1 MSNKQKLKLRL
12 LSKRKAES
20 KLFDRLF
27 SAQMGLFLDKLKA
40 DTQRRLDL
48 GCYKIYGGC
57 KGGGGQVMSLNK
69 PEINYDTALYALQ
82 ENVVLAMQ
90 LLKQEF
96 ERMGIVLYAAFDYKD
111 LIPLPTQTRK
121 VRILNNGE

>member
-40 DTQRRLDL
+40 DTQRRLGL
-48 GCYKIYGGC
+48 GCYKIYGGR
-57 KGGGGQVMSLNK
+57 KGGGT
-69 PEINYDTALYALQ
+69 NY
-82 ENVVLAMQ
+82 ES
-90 LLKQEF
+90 K
-96 ERMGIVLYAAFDYKD
+96 
-111 LIPLPTQTRK
+111 
-121 VRILNNGE
+121 

>member
-27 SAQMGLFLDKLKA
+27 SAQMGLFLDKLKVG
-40 DTQRRLDL
+40 TQRRLGL

-57 KGGGGQVMSLNK
+57 KGGGTSYESK
-69 PEINYDTALYALQ
+69 
-82 ENVVLAMQ
+82 
-90 LLKQEF
+90 
-96 ERMGIVLYAAFDYKD
+96 
-111 LIPLPTQTRK
+111 
-121 VRILNNGE
+121 